1 MNFVLKSPQKCFLF
15 GASPV
20 HACVYSKAGKGN
32 PTPKNSFFHFS
43 FIFLGG
49 NLGVNLLLYLSAR
62 NPAMGGVN
70 MNSTGTRALMAAASA
85 TVRPRLFMCRFRYG

>member
-1 MNFVLKSPQKCFLF
+1 M
-15 GASPV
+15 
-20 HACVYSKAGKGN
+20 
-32 PTPKNSFFHFS
+32 
-43 FIFLGG
+43 
-49 NLGVNLLLYLSAR
+49 GVNLLLYLSAR

>member
-1 MNFVLKSPQKCFLF
+1 MHVYIAKLEKVILLQKTLFFILVLFF
-15 GASPV
+15 G
-20 HACVYSKAGKGN
+20 GK
-32 PTPKNSFFHFS
+32 
-43 FIFLGG
+43 
-49 NLGVNLLLYLSAR
+49 NLGINLLLYLSAR